1 MPSAKILQHR
11 TMSRITVVTAG
22 HLSTCPRM
30 LKAAESLAEDGH
42 EVHAVSTNFVD
53 WGRVAD
59 LELRARLRLPWKTV
73 DYSRATGNGL
83 RIRSGMR
90 FRACRALGKAI
101 GAERLSP
108 ILLGCATTRVLPE
121 LVHTAA
127 EAPADFV
134 YGGGAALMATALVA
148 KRLRVPYA
156 VDLEDFHGAE
166 HAASEAEGA
175 FSNRLAQ
182 SAERLVFQDAAFI
195 TTASDA
201 IAESYGNAYG
211 NRPLVIN
218 NTFPLPERTPDFTPV
233 GDEGLR
239 LYWFSQTIGPDR
251 GLEDAVRAA
260 GLAGIKCQ
268 LHLLGNPIASYLDG
282 LVSLGKEC
290 APRLR
295 LVHHAPQPPDR
306 MVDLCRDYHVGL
318 ALEQPAFCLNRQ
330 LALSN
335 KALTYILAG
344 LAVVFTDTLGQ
355 REVARD
361 LGLGALS
368 YSPGDVETFACGLK
382 SWAMNPDLLLAA
394 RQAAW
399 AAACGRWHWQHPAE
413 EGTLL
418 RAVREVLR

>member
-1 MPSAKILQHR
+1 
-11 TMSRITVVTAG
+11 
-22 HLSTCPRM
+22 M

-42 EVHAVSTNFVD
+42 EVRAVSTNFVD
-53 WGRVAD
+53 WGRAAD
-59 LELRARLRLPWKTV
+59 SDLRARLRLPWKTV

-83 RIRSGMR
+83 RIRAGVR

-101 GAERLSP
+101 GAERLP
-108 ILLGCATTRVLPE
+108 PTLLGCATTRVLPE

-127 EAPADFV
+127 AAPADFV
-134 YGGGAALMATALVA
+134 YGGGGALIATMLVA
-148 KRLRVPYA
+148 KCLRVPYA

-166 HAASEAEGA
+166 HAVRDSEGV

-182 SAERLVFQDAAFI
+182 SAEKVIFQGAAFL
-195 TTASDA
+195 TTAGDA
-201 IAESYGNAYG
+201 MADSYAKVYG

-218 NTFPLPERTPDFTPV
+218 NTFPLPARKPDFTPV

-251 GLEDAVRAA
+251 GLEDAVLAA
-260 GLAGIKCQ
+260 GQAEIKCQ
-268 LHLLGNPIASYLDG
+268 LHLLGNPTHGYLDR
-282 LVSLGKEC
+282 LFSLAKEC
-290 APRLR
+290 APQLR
-295 LVHHAPQPPDR
+295 LVHHPPQPPDH

-355 REVARD
+355 HGLARD
-361 LGLGALS
+361 LGLGAIS
-368 YSPGDVETFACGLK
+368 YSPGDIKTFACGLK
-382 SWAMNPDLLLAA
+382 CWAANPDLLLAA

-399 AAACGRWHWQHPAE
+399 AAACRRWHWQHPAE